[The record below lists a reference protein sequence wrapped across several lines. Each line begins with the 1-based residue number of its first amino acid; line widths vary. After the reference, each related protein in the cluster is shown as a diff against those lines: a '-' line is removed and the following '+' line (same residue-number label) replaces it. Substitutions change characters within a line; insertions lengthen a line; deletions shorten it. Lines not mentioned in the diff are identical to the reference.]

1 MTPVTV
7 IPYQRT
13 APMVGASGPERR
25 AARQAGSGDDDIVG
39 VTTRCLVE
47 APPQVTRTRWGGPVA
62 VNNSAGRSLLGKAR
76 REVTR

>member
-7 IPYQRT
+7 IPYQRR

-25 AARQAGSGDDDIVG
+25 AARQAGSATTTEIVG

-47 APPQVTRTRWGGPVA
+47 GAAAGDQDAVGSADGGEQL
-62 VNNSAGRSLLGKAR
+62 GR
-76 REVTR
+76 